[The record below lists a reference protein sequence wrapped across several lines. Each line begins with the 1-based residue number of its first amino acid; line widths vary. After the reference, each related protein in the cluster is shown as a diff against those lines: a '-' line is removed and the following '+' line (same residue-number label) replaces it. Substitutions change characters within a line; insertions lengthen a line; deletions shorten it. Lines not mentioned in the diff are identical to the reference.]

1 MRNNLIKIK
10 HFLPFLLLIG
20 MAACNK
26 DFLEKKPLD
35 AYSDLDVWN
44 DPNLVQSF
52 VNDMYNQMRHGYNE
66 VMLSSMTDESRFI
79 HNYGTTQSVSGAM
92 SPDDLGALNLFGE
105 WNKHY
110 SAIRNTNLFFEK
122 IAAVPFKDEALRTR
136 LRGEAHFMRAY
147 FYHMLVK
154 YWGGVPLI
162 TKTFGLKDKDMLLP
176 RNSFEECVK
185 FISDEC
191 DSAITLLPAVQSGA
205 NKGRAT
211 KYAAMALKSRIL
223 LYAASDLFNRPAPA
237 DPSYGYVGG
246 DRVARW
252 TLARNAAKAIIDS
265 NKFDIYKP
273 SADPVENY
281 TRVFMDKDNIE
292 AIFVK
297 YFNRELLGTDHD
309 KYNGP
314 NGYHN
319 WGGNVPLE
327 NFVEGYQMADGTPF
341 SWTNPTMAAQ
351 PYVGRDPRFYATIL
365 YDGAPWK
372 KRATD
377 GIDFDPIGKV
387 QTGRYEIWNAAKNA
401 MELRNGLDTRQ
412 SSLENWNGTYT
423 GYYIR
428 KFMDINLDAQFF
440 RGDKPWQ
447 FFRYAEIVLNYAEAC
462 IALGL
467 EDEARTYINKVR
479 TRAGMPA
486 LTAATTGQALVDQ
499 YRYERRYELAYEEHR
514 YFDARRW
521 LIATT
526 VFTGPA
532 KAIDIYAKLNPD
544 RVTQTFIYTVLSA
557 DVQQR
562 SFLDRHYLLP
572 IPSDEMRRDNLLKQN
587 PGYPIN

>member
-1 MRNNLIKIK
+1 MRNKFIIIRNI
-10 HFLPFLLLIG
+10 LLAVLLTG
-20 MAACNK
+20 AAACNK

-44 DPNLVQSF
+44 DPALVQAF
-52 VNDMYNQMRHGYNE
+52 VNDMYNQLRHGYNE

-105 WNKHY
+105 WNKY
-110 SAIRNTNLFFEK
+110 YTAIRNTNLFFEK
-122 IAAVPFKDEALRTR
+122 IAGVPFKDEAVRVR
-136 LRGEAHFMRAY
+136 LRGEAHFMRAF
-147 FYHMLVK
+147 FYHTLVK

-162 TKTFGLKDKDMLLP
+162 TKTFGLKDPDMLVA

-185 FISDEC
+185 FIADEC
-191 DSAITLLPAVQSGA
+191 DSAISLLPAVQEGS
-205 NKGRAT
+205 NRGRAT

-223 LYAASDLFNRPAPA
+223 LYAASDLFNRAGNSEA
-237 DPSYGYVGG
+237 AFGYVGG
-246 DRVARW
+246 DRTARW

-265 NKFDIYKP
+265 AKFDIYKP
-273 SADPVENY
+273 TADPVENL

-292 AIFVK
+292 TIWVK
-297 YFNRELLGTDHD
+297 YFSKELLGTDHD

-341 SWTNPTMAAQ
+341 SWSNPAMAAK

-365 YDGAPWK
+365 YDGAKWK
-372 KRATD
+372 KRPTD
-377 GIDFDPIGKV
+377 GQDIDPVGVI
-387 QTGRYEIWNAAKNA
+387 QTGRYEVWNAAKNA
-401 MELRNGLDTRQ
+401 VEVKNGLDTRQ
-412 SSLENWNGTYT
+412 GIIENWNGTYT
-423 GYYIR
+423 GYYLR
-428 KFMDINLDAQFF
+428 KFMDISLDAQFF

-462 IALGL
+462 IALGQ
-467 EDEARTYINKVR
+467 EEEARTYINKVR

-486 LTAATTGQALVDQ
+486 LTAATAGQALVDM

-532 KAIDIYAKLNPD
+532 KAIEIYAKLNPD
-544 RVTQTFIYTVLSA
+544 HVTQTYQYKVLST
-557 DVQQR
+557 DVEMR
-562 SFLDRHYLLP
+562 KFLDKQYLLP
-572 IPSDEMRRDNLLKQN
+572 IPSDEKRRDDLLKQN
-587 PGYPIN
+587 PGY